1 MTRILVV
8 DDERSIR
15 LTLSEFLKREGYEA
29 DTAENADT
37 AVGMLEQKEY
47 DVLLT
52 DIVMPRRSGM
62 SLIADIHRIQ
72 PYARVILMTGE
83 PTVET
88 ASAAVRLE
96 AHDYLAKPIA
106 REELLRTVRQAVE
119 VKLLSD
125 EKRRLEEDLRRQKD
139 NLEREVVERTEKLR
153 LAMLNIAYATGA
165 MLELRDPYTAGHQRR
180 VGALAGAIGREMGL
194 PDDTLEGLYMTGC
207 IHDIGKITIPTDI
220 LSKPGK
226 LSTLEY
232 ALIKEHPEKGY
243 EVLRHYEMPWPV
255 AEIVY
260 QHHERLNGS
269 GYPRGLKGSEI
280 ALETCI
286 VSVADVVEAMM
297 SHRPYRAGLGLEAA
311 LEEIIQNKGILYHPD
326 AVDCCVSLF
335 RDKGYQLVELNPI
348 HNG

>member
-1 MTRILVV
+1 MAIILVV

-29 DTAENADT
+29 ETAENAEA
-37 AVGMLEQKEY
+37 AVSMLKEKEY

-52 DIVMPRRSGM
+52 DIVMPRKSGM
-62 SLIADIHRIQ
+62 SLIADTHRIWPNTQ
-72 PYARVILMTGE
+72 VILMTGE

-96 AHDYLAKPIA
+96 VRDYLAKPIS
-106 REELLRTVRQAVE
+106 REDLMRTVRQAVE
-119 VKLLSD
+119 VKQLSD
-125 EKRRLEEDLRRQKD
+125 EKRQLEADLIKQKE
-139 NLEREVVERTEKLR
+139 NLEREVEERTEKLR

-165 MLELRDPYTAGHQRR
+165 MLEMRDPYTAGHQRR
-180 VGALAGAIGREMGL
+180 VGALACEIGREMSL

-207 IHDIGKITIPTDI
+207 IHDVGKITIPTDI

-226 LSTLEY
+226 LSELEY
-232 ALIKEHPEKGY
+232 ALIKEHPQKGY
-243 EVLRHYEMPWPV
+243 EVLRNYEMPWPV

-286 VSVADVVEAMM
+286 ISVADVVEAMM
-297 SHRPYRAGLGLEAA
+297 SHRPYRAGLGLDAA
-311 LEEIIQNKGILYHPD
+311 LNEIIQNRGTLYHPD
-326 AVDCCVSLF
+326 AVDCCVALF
-335 RDKGYQLVELNPI
+335 SEKGYQLAELNPAKSD
-348 HNG
+348 

>member
-1 MTRILVV
+1 MARILVV
-8 DDERSIR
+8 DDEKSIR

-37 AVGMLEQKEY
+37 AVGMLKDKEY

-52 DIVMPRRSGM
+52 DIVMPRKSGM
-62 SLIADIHRIQ
+62 SLITDIHRIHPNAQ
-72 PYARVILMTGE
+72 VILMTGE

-96 AHDYLAKPIA
+96 VRDYLAKPIS

-125 EKRRLEEDLRRQKD
+125 EKRHLEEDLRRQKE
-139 NLEREVVERTEKLR
+139 NLEREVDERTEKLR
-153 LAMLNIAYATGA
+153 RAMLNIAYATGA

-180 VGALAGAIGREMGL
+180 VGALAREIGREMGL
-194 PDDTLEGLYMTGC
+194 TEDMQEGLYMTGC
-207 IHDIGKITIPTDI
+207 IHDVGKITVPTDI

-226 LSTLEY
+226 LSALEY
-232 ALIKEHPEKGY
+232 ALIKEHPQKGF
-243 EVLRHYEMPWPV
+243 EVLRNYEMPWPV

-286 VSVADVVEAMM
+286 ISVADVVEAMM

-311 LEEIIQNKGILYHPD
+311 LDEITQNRGILYHPD
-326 AVDCCVSLF
+326 AVDSCVKLF
-335 RDKGYQLVELNPI
+335 REKGYQLAELNPVTD
-348 HNG
+348 G